1 MCSAHLRPAL
11 PSRPVRCPVLGGF
24 LQGGSQ
30 VQAEVLEQ
38 VAFPPAVGG
47 TTSSSSSDT
56 VQQRFSSTKS
66 ISSDQYF
73 ESGNQVEK
81 SLF

>member
-1 MCSAHLRPAL
+1 M
-11 PSRPVRCPVLGGF
+11 
-24 LQGGSQ
+24 
-30 VQAEVLEQ
+30 QAEVLEQ

-47 TTSSSSSDT
+47 TIPSSSSDT
-56 VQQRFSSTKS
+56 AQQRFSSTKS